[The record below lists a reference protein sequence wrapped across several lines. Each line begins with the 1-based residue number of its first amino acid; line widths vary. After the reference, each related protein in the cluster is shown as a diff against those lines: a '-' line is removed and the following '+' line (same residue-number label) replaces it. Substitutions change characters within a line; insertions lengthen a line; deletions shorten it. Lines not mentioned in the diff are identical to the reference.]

1 MSKNSRRNPFVG
13 LRPFESSD
21 SLYYFGRNE
30 QVKTLLRQL
39 YRHRFVAVVGS
50 LGSGKSSLVR
60 AGLIP
65 QLEAGFLVQDRDQWR
80 VARLKPG
87 DAPLGNLAEAL
98 LAVAPSFSPSP
109 TLPARRRESEAS
121 TDFLPAPPCGGRS
134 GMGDRPPTWTRARE
148 QGVQAALDLLR
159 PLLDGS
165 DTNLFILVDQFE
177 ELFRFGLNRVRRSNG
192 RRLRNLSRCCWR

>member
-1 MSKNSRRNPFVG
+1 M
-13 LRPFESSD
+13 
-21 SLYYFGRNE
+21 
-30 QVKTLLRQL
+30 
-39 YRHRFVAVVGS
+39 
-50 LGSGKSSLVR
+50 R

-65 QLEAGFLVQDRDQWR
+65 QLEAGFLVQDRDQWPGG
-80 VARLKPG
+80 AAEAG

-109 TLPARRRESEAS
+109 TLPARRRESRLRLIFS
-121 TDFLPAPPCGGRS
+121 CAPLRGKGR
-134 GMGDRPPTWTRARE
+134 GWGDRPPTWTQALRE

-177 ELFRFGLNRVRRSNG
+177 ELFRFGLEQGRRSNG